1 MIHELQEG
9 SQGESQHLTITEKL
23 KNSVTRDQAR
33 KKACSSWIR
42 EKCHHVLLITQCGT
56 WGSNKVYASTQII
69 LLFCRKIFYFS
80 WLQAQIK
87 ISSSKS
93 LVLPPETHNHQDKYL
108 ATQRSKHISISEKK
122 KREVNCPLNI
132 GT

>member
-1 MIHELQEG
+1 MVHELQEG

-23 KNSVTRDQAR
+23 KNSVTSNLLAR

-56 WGSNKVYASTQII
+56 WGSNKVNAFMQII
-69 LLFCRKIFYFS
+69 LLFCGKIFYFS

-93 LVLPPETHNHQDKYL
+93 LVLPPETHNHQDQYL
-108 ATQRSKHISISEKK
+108 ATQRSKHVSMLEKK
-122 KREVNCPLNI
+122 K
-132 GT
+132 GS